1 MGTVALLGQAKR
13 EGMIPKLKP
22 VLDALVSNGIYIRQ
36 ELIAAAL
43 QEVGE

>member
-1 MGTVALLGQAKR
+1 
-13 EGMIPKLKP
+13 MIPKLMP
-22 VLDALVSNGIYIRQ
+22 VLAALVANGIYLRQ